1 VRRAA
6 HFSGEAALLDAFVAT
21 LGRFTR
27 GAGCAIYLQ
36 AEDGAY
42 DCARSTLPDA
52 PPRLDADSPC
62 VVALREDGSPLRAET
77 SLLPGTELN
86 LAMSQRGTLSG
97 LIALGAKP
105 TGDSYRPDEQEVLAF
120 AAHQVGL
127 DLHALRTQ
135 ALMAELTELRNRA
148 EGLTEALQLVRGSA
162 DSARA

>member
-1 VRRAA
+1 
-6 HFSGEAALLDAFVAT
+6 
-21 LGRFTR
+21 
-27 GAGCAIYLQ
+27 
-36 AEDGAY
+36 
-42 DCARSTLPDA
+42 
-52 PPRLDADSPC
+52 
-62 VVALREDGSPLRAET
+62 
-77 SLLPGTELN
+77 
-86 LAMSQRGTLSG
+86 MSQRGTLSG